1 LYDKSNDLTAFQ
13 NANWQVFK
21 DRIDLEGLEDN
32 TVLAMDSVTWSNRG
46 QKRPFIPERVH
57 YRCDMTVQE
66 MIDAEIQQPFQVWR
80 DHIKDYLSLA
90 CKARNIF
97 MSTNAKKDQL
107 VAALVH
113 YDSQL
118 CVQHLPVTVG
128 RTPSEK
134 EYWEVLNKEVLIERC
149 QMLGLRI
156 DVGQGKIK
164 KKIL

>member
-1 LYDKSNDLTAFQ
+1 
-13 NANWQVFK
+13 
-21 DRIDLEGLEDN
+21 
-32 TVLAMDSVTWSNRG
+32 
-46 QKRPFIPERVH
+46 
-57 YRCDMTVQE
+57 
-66 MIDAEIQQPFQVWR
+66 
-80 DHIKDYLSLA
+80 
-90 CKARNIF
+90 

-164 KKIL
+164 KKEDFMNVLVKYHIHDKEEQVKKKIKLRSN